1 MRATIDPEAGFHV
14 EPADYATDFEALRR
28 VRETV
33 FVQEQNVPLEE
44 EWDELDPRCHHV
56 LARDVAGHPIGT
68 GRLTPERKIGRM
80 AVMKDWRGKGVGEA
94 IMHALLDRA
103 RALGWPEV
111 SLHAQVAAMGFYDKF
126 GFEPYGER
134 FDEAGIEHQAMRLAL
149 TPAEAVP
156 RALSDL
162 PPSETPQPIETADEA
177 AAALIRMLPLAR
189 SQIRIYT
196 RDLDPLLFGRPD
208 VLDALRRF
216 ATEHRGAL
224 VRVLVQDPANAQLRH
239 HPLLALA
246 QRLSS
251 AFRFRSP
258 IEPQDEHY
266 PAAFIATDR
275 GGFLYRPIGS
285 RFEGE
290 ASACTPSR
298 ARQLAA
304 LFDPLWERSRDCGE
318 FRALGI

>member
-1 MRATIDPEAGFHV
+1 MRATLDPEAGFHV
-14 EPADYATDFEALRR
+14 EPADYATDFEDLRR

-56 LARDVAGHPIGT
+56 LARDAAGHPIGT

-80 AVMKDWRGKGVGEA
+80 AVMRDWRGKGVGEA

-134 FDEAGIEHQAMRLAL
+134 FEEAGIEHQAMRLAL
-149 TPAEAVP
+149 TPIEAVP
-156 RALSDL
+156 RAPSDL
-162 PPSETPQPIETADEA
+162 PPSEPPQPVDTAEQAAEA
-177 AAALIRMLPLAR
+177 LLRMLPLAR
-189 SQIRIYT
+189 SLIRIYT

-208 VLDALRRF
+208 VLEALRQF
-216 ATEHRGAL
+216 ATGRRGAQ
-224 VRVLVQDPANAQLRH
+224 VRVLVQDPGNAQLRH
-239 HPLLALA
+239 HPLLVLA
-246 QRLSS
+246 QRLAS
-251 AFRFRSP
+251 AFHFRTP
-258 IEPQDEHY
+258 VEPQDEHY
-266 PAAFIATDR
+266 PAAFVATDR
-275 GGFLYRPIGS
+275 GGFLFRTLGS
-285 RFEGE
+285 RYEGE
-290 ASACTPSR
+290 ASACAPAR

-304 LFDPLWERSRDCGE
+304 LFDPVWERSRVCSE